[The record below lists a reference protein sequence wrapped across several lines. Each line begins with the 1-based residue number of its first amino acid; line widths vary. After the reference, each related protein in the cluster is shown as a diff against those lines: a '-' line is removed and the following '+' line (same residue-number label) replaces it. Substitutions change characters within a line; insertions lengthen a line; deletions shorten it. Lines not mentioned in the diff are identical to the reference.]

1 MFSDDKEDDDSVG
14 YIPIEVDAHD
24 IEKTHSL
31 YIQSLINMHDKLKV
45 QYKKYLNYLP
55 EELYDSLVTERY
67 SKIQAEPPKLLISHE
82 NLSY

>member
-1 MFSDDKEDDDSVG
+1 
-14 YIPIEVDAHD
+14 
-24 IEKTHSL
+24 
-31 YIQSLINMHDKLKV
+31 MHDKLKD